1 MRSYSLTR
9 ATLLKVASAWASRL
23 HVQVGLVGCAGD
35 GQHLSVRLV
44 RDVTTST
51 DHEKVFVTQKSAV
64 HIHNKNNLNRQAHV
78 QQ

>member
-1 MRSYSLTR
+1 MFKSVSWVVPVMDSIC
-9 ATLLKVASAWASRL
+9 LLGS
-23 HVQVGLVGCAGD
+23 C
-35 GQHLSVRLV
+35 V